1 MSKEPTYE
9 ELLMQVSALKNQVKY
24 LSEHT
29 ERVEKQN
36 EKLTENKKQL
46 SKENKNLTEE
56 NKQLLSEIKQLT
68 IDYNWALEQLKL
80 SKKKIYGASAEK
92 IAADYGQISF
102 FNEAEAERTPM
113 LPEPKIEDVVRK
125 SHKKK
130 KRGAKEIYKNLEVVE
145 KIYELSKE
153 EQICPKCD
161 SEMTFMRWEIKNE
174 IKIIPA
180 QAQLIVHKKA
190 VYVCKNCDKNGIEG
204 SFKTA
209 ESTPSLIEKS
219 LVSPSL
225 MAWIMNQKFCL
236 ALPLYRQEQELKCM
250 GINLSRQTMSNWMI
264 TGARLLKPLYDDL
277 HQNLVSRSILHA
289 DETTLEVL
297 NLSDR
302 DKPLNAYM
310 WVYRTSRCEEHPVVL
325 YDYEEGRSGDY
336 AKDFLKGFSGY
347 LHCDGWSGYDKVEHI
362 KRVGC
367 LVHLRRYFAN
377 ALEVQ
382 EDKRDYSTDAGK
394 GFLLIEKIFKAE
406 RVDPDKPSEKT
417 KYTEAEIA
425 EIRKTVQPQLLKDFF
440 DFCEEYQGRGLS
452 KSLTGTAVNYAL
464 NQKETFMSFLDDPKL
479 ELSNNAAERAVKPF
493 VIGRRNFLFCNTPNG
508 ANSSAIIYS
517 IIETAKENGLKPFE
531 YLEFLFENIRLGNDV
546 TELLPWGERISENL
560 RLK

>member
-1 MSKEPTYE
+1 MAKELTYE
-9 ELLMQVSALKNQVKY
+9 ELLMQISLLKKQNKY

-36 EKLTENKKQL
+36 EKLTE
-46 SKENKNLTEE
+46 ENK
-56 NKQLLSEIKQLT
+56 LLNAEIKQLT

-113 LPEPKIEDVVRK
+113 LPEPKAEDVVRK
-125 SHKKK
+125 NNKKK
-130 KRGAKEIYKNLEVVE
+130 KRGIKDIYKNLEVIEKEYDLSDDE
-145 KIYELSKE
+145 KI
-153 EQICPKCD
+153 CGKCG
-161 SEMTFMRWEIKNE
+161 SEMTFLRWETKNE

-180 QAQLIVHKKA
+180 KAQLIVHKKA
-190 VYVCKNCDKNGIEG
+190 VYVCKSCDKNGIEG
-204 SFKTA
+204 TFKNA
-209 ESTPSLIEKS
+209 EWKPSLIEKS

-236 ALPLYRQEQELKCM
+236 ALPLYRQEQELRRM
-250 GINLSRQTMSNWMI
+250 GINLSRQTMSNWVI
-264 TGARLLKPLYDDL
+264 AGARLLKPLYDAL
-277 HQNLVSRSILHA
+277 HKNLVSRNILHA

-310 WVYRTSRCEEHPVVL
+310 WVYRTSRNEKDPIIL
-325 YDYEEGRSGDY
+325 YDYQEGRSGDY
-336 AKDFLKGFSGY
+336 AKNFLKVFSGY
-347 LHCDGWSGYDKVEHI
+347 LHCDGWGGYDKVEHI

-367 LVHLRRYFAN
+367 LVHLRRYFLN
-377 ALEVQ
+377 ALEIQ
-382 EDKRDYSTDAGK
+382 DDKKDYSTDAGK

-406 RVDPDKPSEKT
+406 KIDPEKPAEKSKYSE
-417 KYTEAEIA
+417 EEIA
-425 EIRKTVQPQLLKDFF
+425 EIRKNIQPKLLKEFF
-440 DFCEEYQGRGLS
+440 DFCEEYQGRGLP
-452 KSLTGTAVNYAL
+452 KSVTGEAVNYAL
-464 NQKETFMSFLDDPKL
+464 NQKDTFMTFLESPKL

-493 VIGRRNFLFCNTPNG
+493 VIGRKNWLFCNTAGG
-508 ANSSAIIYS
+508 AKSSALIYS

-531 YLEFLFENIRLGNDV
+531 YLEFLFENIQVGNDV
-546 TELLPWGERISENL
+546 CEFVPWSEKVPEKTHIKEN
-560 RLK
+560 

>member
-9 ELLMQVSALKNQVKY
+9 ELLMQVSVLKNQVKY
-24 LSEHT
+24 LSEHN

-36 EKLTENKKQL
+36 EKLTETKKQL
-46 SKENKNLTEE
+46 SKENT
-56 NKQLLSEIKQLT
+56 QLIAEIKQLT

-130 KRGAKEIYKNLEVVE
+130 KRSTKEIYKNLEVVE
-145 KIYELSKE
+145 KIYELPKE
-153 EQICPKCD
+153 EQVCPKCD

-209 ESTPSLIEKS
+209 EATPSLIEKS

-236 ALPLYRQEQELKCM
+236 ALPLYRQEQELKRM
-250 GINLSRQTMSNWMI
+250 GINLSRQNMSNWML
-264 TGARLLKPLYDDL
+264 TGARLLKPLYDAL
-277 HQNLVSRSILHA
+277 RQNLVSRNILHA
-289 DETTLEVL
+289 DETVLEVL
-297 NLSDR
+297 KLSDR
-302 DKPLNAYM
+302 DKPLDAYM
-310 WVYRTSRCEEHPVVL
+310 WVYRTSRYEEHPIVL

-336 AKDFLKGFSGY
+336 AVDFLKGFSGY
-347 LHCDGWSGYDKVEHI
+347 LHCDGWGGYNKLEHI

-367 LVHLRRYFAN
+367 LVHLRRYFLN

-382 EDKRDYSTDAGK
+382 EDKKDYSTDAGK

-406 RVDPDKPSEKT
+406 RVNPDKPSEKT

-440 DFCEEYQGRGLS
+440 DFCEEYQGRGLP
-452 KSLTGTAVNYAL
+452 KSLTGTAVNHAL
-464 NQKETFMSFLDDPKL
+464 NQKETFMTFLDNPKL

-493 VIGRRNFLFCNTPNG
+493 VIGRKNFLFCNTPNG
-508 ANSSAIIYS
+508 ANSSAVIYS

-531 YLEFLFENIRLGNDV
+531 YLEFLFENIRVGNDV
-546 TELLPWGERISENL
+546 AELVPWSERIPENL

>member
-9 ELLMQVSALKNQVKY
+9 ELLMQVSVLKNQVKY
-24 LSEHT
+24 LSEHN

-125 SHKKK
+125 LNKKK
-130 KRGAKEIYKNLEVVE
+130 KRSAKEIYKNLEVVE
-145 KIYELSKE
+145 KIYELPKE
-153 EQICPKCD
+153 EQVCPKCD

-209 ESTPSLIEKS
+209 EATTSLIEKS

-236 ALPLYRQEQELKCM
+236 ALPLYRQEQELKRI

-264 TGARLLKPLYDDL
+264 SGARLLKPLYDAL
-277 HQNLVSRSILHA
+277 RQNLVSRSILHA

-310 WVYRTSRCEEHPVVL
+310 WVYRTSRCEEHPIVL

-417 KYTEAEIA
+417 KYTESEIA
-425 EIRKTVQPQLLKDFF
+425 EIRKTLQPQLLKDFF
-440 DFCEEYQGRGLS
+440 DFCEEYQGRGLT

-464 NQKETFMSFLDDPKL
+464 NQKETFMTFLDNPKL

-531 YLEFLFENIRLGNDV
+531 YLEFLFENIRIGNDV
-546 TELLPWGERISENL
+546 TELVPWSERIPENL